1 MMEIEENVSDKGYD
15 NSARVPNFLIVVEV
29 FSPGRWYRIW

>member
-1 MMEIEENVSDKGYD
+1 MIEVEENVSDKDYD

-29 FSPGRWYRIW
+29 LSPGRRYRI